1 MRERERDRL
10 NNLDDGVSPSPG
22 EPSKLG
28 KGAGWHFLLSRE
40 HVGTMSAKER
50 EVWVKASLPST
61 WGSSPG
67 QI

>member
-28 KGAGWHFLLSRE
+28 KGAGWHFFAFQGACGDNVSK
-40 HVGTMSAKER
+40 GA
-50 EVWVKASLPST
+50 
-61 WGSSPG
+61 
-67 QI
+67 